1 MMSWDQSIVL
11 AALLLGSGAATTC
24 DRWFAISVLWLNF
37 SATSALDSS
46 PLAVGVV
53 DIASVAALLWSQVRR
68 NYVIAAI
75 FLVMIVLYRFE
86 QQLGRIGLYDI
97 VNLLACIQYVV
108 LGSGGF
114 GKLYGS
120 IQFFIRRMCGFDTR
134 HSMGGGR
141 YHTGSGSNDMGSNK
155 KRGVQK

>member
-1 MMSWDQSIVL
+1 MGWDQSIVL
-11 AALLLGSGAATTC
+11 AALLLGSGAATTS
-24 DRWFAISVLWLNF
+24 DRWLAISVMWMNF
-37 SATSALDSS
+37 GATYALDDF

-53 DIASVAALLWSQVRR
+53 DIVSIAALLWSRVRR

-75 FLVMIVLYRFE
+75 FLVMVVLYRFE
-86 QQLGRIGLYDI
+86 EQLGRGVLYDI
-97 VNLLACIQYVV
+97 VNLLACLQYVV

-114 GKLYGS
+114 GKLYGN
-120 IQFFIRRMCGFDTR
+120 IQFFVRRMCGFDTR

-141 YHTGSGSNDMGSNK
+141 HHTGSVPDNLGSNK